1 MKKQLLLLLPIL
13 AMLVWS
19 CGGANQAGNTEQTQ
33 DSTAT
38 EKQAT
43 VEANPA
49 AEGFNVQN
57 SDKKAI
63 DIADEVMKAMG
74 GRKAWDE
81 TRLVTWNFFGRRQ
94 LYWDK
99 QTGDVR
105 IDYNNGKFN
114 VLLNV
119 YNKEGEALKGKVM
132 KDSVEVTQP
141 DSLQKYLKRG
151 KSIWIND
158 MYWLFMPFKLKDSGV
173 TLKYAREDTVQN
185 GKKADVLTLTFQEVG
200 DTPENKYE
208 VYVNQETKLVEK
220 WAYFPK
226 AAMDTARIT
235 TPWVNYEKYG
245 NLMLSGDRGKYK
257 LSAIQVADQVPEK
270 LFTTFE
276 KIEIK

>member
-1 MKKQLLLLLPIL
+1 MKKQLLLLLPVL

-19 CGGANQAGNTEQTQ
+19 CGGANQAGNTEQNQ

-38 EKQAT
+38 ETQST
-43 VEANPA
+43 VEENPA
-49 AEGFNVQN
+49 AEGFDVQN

-63 DIADEVMKAMG
+63 EIADAVMKTMG
-74 GRKAWDE
+74 GRKAWNE

-99 QTGDVR
+99 QTGNVR

-119 YNKEGEALKGKVM
+119 YNKEGEALKGKVL

-185 GKKADVLTLTFQEVG
+185 GKKADVLTLTFKEVG

-235 TPWVNYEKYG
+235 TPWINYEKYG

-257 LSAIQVADQVPEK
+257 LSAIQVTDQVPEK